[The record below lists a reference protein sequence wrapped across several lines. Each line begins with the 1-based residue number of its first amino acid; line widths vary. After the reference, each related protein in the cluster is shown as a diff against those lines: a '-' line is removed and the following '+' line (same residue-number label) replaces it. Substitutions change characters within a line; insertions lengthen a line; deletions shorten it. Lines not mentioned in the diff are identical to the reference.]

1 MVYLRNPKTISLSE
15 EEKKKSNKFKEE
27 KKKDS
32 SIPKF
37 IKEK

>member
-27 KKKDS
+27 RKRFFN
-32 SIPKF
+32 PK
-37 IKEK
+37 IY